1 MVISIVSGLI
11 FVVIGILFQ
20 IFPPKKI
27 NILYGYRTS
36 RSMKNQQTWDF
47 SQKMASKELIKT
59 GIVLLGI
66 SILLLKISTVSGEVN
81 FIGLFLVIISIGI
94 LFLRVESAI
103 KKLK

>member
-11 FVVIGILFQ
+11 FVVVGVIFQ

-27 NILYGYRTS
+27 NILYGYRTN
-36 RSMKNQQTWDF
+36 RSMKNQLTWDF
-47 SQKMASKELIKT
+47 SQKMAAKELIKT
-59 GIVLLGI
+59 GIVLLVL
-66 SILLLKISTVSGEVN
+66 SILLLKFTTVSGEVN

-94 LFLRVESAI
+94 LFIRVESAI